1 MDFGLIQGIW
11 TIVVLVVFAAIV
23 LWAWSGRRKRE
34 FDAAARIPLDDDDTT
49 DVIPTDDRR

>member
-34 FDAAARIPLDDDDTT
+34 FDAAARIPFDDDDTT